1 MELHVVNVPVGRGL
15 ASVGSGTDLTGCL
28 KAICRSAGHGIPP
41 LERRFISRHRHVGED
56 PFDPLAHPAD
66 RLGRAVPGSGD
77 LPDRYAA
84 EA

>member
-15 ASVGSGTDLTGCL
+15 ASVGPGTDLTGCL

-56 PFDPLAHPAD
+56 PFDPLAHAAD
-66 RLGRAVPGSGD
+66 RLGRPAPASGD
-77 LPDRYAA
+77 VLDWHAA
-84 EA
+84 QA